1 MDIRW
6 ARLFRASSLNKTK
19 NIYININDAFL
30 IKKRQKK
37 QNKIMCDSLQRK
49 NNPLRAFNQIGP

>member
-19 NIYININDAFL
+19 IYININDAFL

-37 QNKIMCDSLQRK
+37 TKQDHV
-49 NNPLRAFNQIGP
+49 